1 MIYLVWLAAI
11 VGKFARNA
19 AGAASIAG
27 VEVLQNYRNLGI
39 NPPYDL
45 AGMLSVDPSELLRR
59 IALEFEFGR
68 LLRCS

>member
-1 MIYLVWLAAI
+1 MTALVWLAAI

-27 VEVLQNYRNLGI
+27 VEVIQNY
-39 NPPYDL
+39 
-45 AGMLSVDPSELLRR
+45 SVDPSELLRR